1 MRRIKLLI
9 LLLLFSSVSSGQEE
23 SEQSSRVAA
32 FTDIRDYF
40 YIFSN
45 GAPRQIE
52 SQRIKEFTFGGD
64 IVAYVNNA
72 SNLIVWENNEKTNL
86 GDITI
91 TQYDVTN
98 SLLYYKR
105 DMVLAAWENNRLTHL
120 TYFLRD
126 YMVND
131 EMIAFRD
138 QNIDMLKVYHKG
150 KVIEVE
156 YTLTGEL
163 GKFKVGKNSVA
174 YINSSNYFKY
184 YLDGALY
191 ELDNFP
197 PEEFD
202 AGKSIVAYVAAAS
215 HIFQAFY
222 NGKIV
227 VLEDIPPKN
236 FQCGDE
242 LVAYVSDEG
251 HFKVYNNGKLIKVES
266 FPPEYYKVLDETVLF
281 FANNQ
286 LQVIR
291 NGVRHILTSF
301 APASYVMNQNSVAWK
316 DQQGRLFMF
325 DGNETQEVTTEL
337 VSGYKLNKDLLSYRL
352 PDKSYRIYYRGKVY

>member
-1 MRRIKLLI
+1 MKLINLFI
-9 LLLLFSSVSSGQEE
+9 FLLFVSSVSFAQDTEE
-23 SEQSSRVAA
+23 SSSRVAA
-32 FTDIRDYF
+32 YTDIRDYF
-40 YIFSN
+40 YAFSN
-45 GAPRQIE
+45 GAPRQLE
-52 SQRIKEFTFGGD
+52 SQRVKDFTFGGD
-64 IVAYVNNA
+64 VIAYVNSA

-86 GDITI
+86 GDITN

-98 SLLYYKR
+98 SLMYYKR
-105 DMVLAAWENNRLTHL
+105 DMVLAAWENNHLTHL
-120 TYFLRD
+120 SYFLRD
-126 YMVND
+126 YKVND

-138 QNIDMLKVYHKG
+138 QNIDMLKVYYKG
-150 KVIEVE
+150 KVMEVE

-163 GKFKVGKNSVA
+163 GNFKVGKNSVA
-174 YINSSNYFKY
+174 YINGSNYFKY
-184 YLDGALY
+184 YVDGALY

-197 PEEFD
+197 PEDFD
-202 AGKSIVAYVAAAS
+202 AGKNIVAYTAAAS
-215 HIFQAFY
+215 HIFQVFY
-222 NGKIV
+222 KGKIA

-251 HFKVYNNGKLIKVES
+251 HFKVYSNGKLIKVES
-266 FPPEYYKVLDETVLF
+266 FPPDYYKVLDETVLF

-291 NGVRHILTSF
+291 NGVRHVLTNF
-301 APASYVMNQNSVAWK
+301 PPATYQLNQNCVAWK

-325 DGNETQEVTTEL
+325 NGNETDEVTTEL
-337 VSGYKLNKDLLSYRL
+337 VTGFKLNKDLLSYRL